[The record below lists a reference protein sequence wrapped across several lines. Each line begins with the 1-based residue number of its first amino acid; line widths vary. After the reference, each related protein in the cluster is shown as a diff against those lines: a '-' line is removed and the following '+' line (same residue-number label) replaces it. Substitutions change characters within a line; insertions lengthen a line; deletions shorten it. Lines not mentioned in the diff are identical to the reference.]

1 MSEDSIDKPTTAAVS
16 AIVVCHQRPVCSARW
31 LSADQAHAAPSVQ
44 HHSGT
49 ASMELGVLGNVGWL
63 NESEDLLLHIHEDG
77 EKMIDDVGI
86 RLGFCVQ
93 PNCRRLA
100 HTVC

>member
-1 MSEDSIDKPTTAAVS
+1 
-16 AIVVCHQRPVCSARW
+16 
-31 LSADQAHAAPSVQ
+31 
-44 HHSGT
+44 
-49 ASMELGVLGNVGWL
+49 MELGVLGNVGWL